1 MTRFTFFINLS
12 SRNKLQMK
20 KIQSF
25 VKQNFRPL
33 FYILLFGFVVVGS
46 ITSNNSEIL
55 RNKLSPKGIISLEL
69 NASQNKQKDI
79 LLTWQ
84 KASKQTWYFS
94 IDPASRHKIVN
105 GIEVAREQTFWDFI
119 LIFCYTLMLPLLL
132 IRVYRGRIKFLR
144 IGLMLIIIAGVLDC
158 LENIG
163 IFLALKNF
171 DSPCQ
176 YIYLPSYG
184 KWIIILLILA
194 WLLYFVIRYHAA
206 ELLRNISSFISNAF
220 TLLVQFR
227 IIVISILLI
236 FFALWFSDQGR
247 DLLLVI
253 NNNWIGPVIFLTMIS
268 VLALLNWLLPKY
280 YSTLNYTSLRSG
292 NMSLTKIFLGQQAPL
307 QPNQKGDLYTAR
319 LLGCVTF
326 LVPAV
331 CILNALRTF
340 HIPYILDEVNPIF
353 LGLFTVIFYHMALQH
368 QWIDKLFAKNESSK
382 MGFAKKIIFSI
393 AFVLI
398 IVLLIGILGK
408 AHATYYLAWLSFDL
422 FLLSFAFLI
431 FTTLRRFAT
440 GTFFD
445 LPAITRLL
453 MIAALV
459 ISILFL
465 ALNFYPNPLSKF
477 LRIVALPVLFC
488 AICFYTL
495 LFTYLLFVG
504 RKYRISII
512 TLLFIT
518 CFLIASLK
526 RNDFH
531 KVDLIASQKRP
542 VDSLNV
548 YAAKWINSRL
558 PEIDSF
564 NKNYGEPSPVFLVN
578 AYGGGIRAAA
588 WTAITVSYLD
598 SIAIAKG
605 SKNDFQH
612 FVFSYSGAS
621 GGTIGASV
629 LCATRFKYNSEGK
642 RNLNPAEWLL
652 WFKND
657 FLTPVLIG
665 LLGRD
670 IWFSSFSIP
679 WFHDRAYL
687 QEFTWEDHLHKELSV
702 NYDGEFY
709 SYWYPSINDPY
720 QVPLLFSN
728 TYDIDG
734 GLKGIVAP
742 VKLSPLNFPGSVFV
756 NNLIDNN
763 HYLKLSSAAFLS
775 SRFPFISPT
784 GKVDDYHHF
793 MDGGFKENSGAETSR
808 EILMVLDSIIKT
820 NPSFKDKIQLQLLSL
835 PNSVNESDTLE
846 KAKNVSELTAPL
858 TALMNNW
865 IGNTKK
871 ADSVNYIDTSSY
883 HYNYFSLRPEQLPV
897 DSFQPALPLG
907 WQISD
912 YGLKEMLLSLHN
924 ERDTIDKILK
934 KIVPR

>member
-1 MTRFTFFINLS
+1 
-12 SRNKLQMK
+12 MK
-20 KIQSF
+20 KAQSF
-25 VKQNFRPL
+25 VRQNFRVV
-33 FYILLFGFVVVGS
+33 FYILLFGFVVAGS
-46 ITSNNSEIL
+46 FTDENAELL
-55 RNKLSPKGIISLEL
+55 RNKLAPNGIVSLEL
-69 NASQNKQKDI
+69 NTSRSRQKAI
-79 LLTWQ
+79 LQAWQ
-84 KASKQTWYFS
+84 KATKQTWYFS
-94 IDPASRHKIVN
+94 IDPANRQKTVN
-105 GIEVAREQTFWDFI
+105 GIQVAWDQTTWDFV
-119 LIFCYTLMLPLLL
+119 LIVCYTLMLSLLL
-132 IRVYRGRIKFLR
+132 IRVYRGRIRWLR
-144 IGLMLIIIAGVLDC
+144 IGLTLIIMAGLFDC
-158 LENIG
+158 LENTAL
-163 IFLALKNF
+163 FVALKNF

-176 YIYLPSYG
+176 YIYLPSYA
-184 KWIIILLILA
+184 KWFILLLMAA
-194 WLLYFVIRYHAA
+194 WLLYFLIRYHAA
-206 ELLRNISSFISNAF
+206 ELLRNVSSFITRAF
-220 TLLVQFR
+220 ILLVQFR
-227 IIVISILLI
+227 IIAISLLLI

-253 NNNWIGPVIFLTMIS
+253 NNNWIGPVVFLTMIS
-268 VLALLNWLLPKY
+268 VLALLNWFLPKY
-280 YSTLNYTSLRSG
+280 YSTLNYASLRSPG
-292 NMSLTKIFLGQQAPL
+292 ISLARIFSGQQPPF
-307 QPNQKGDLYTAR
+307 QPGQKEDLYTAR
-319 LLGCVTF
+319 LLGCITF

-340 HIPYILDEVNPIF
+340 HIPYIFDEVNPVF
-353 LGLFTVIFYHMALQH
+353 LGLFTVIFYHMALEH
-368 QWIDKLFAKNESSK
+368 QWIDKLFTRNQNTQ
-382 MGFAKKIIFSI
+382 MDFAKRIILFI
-393 AFVLI
+393 AFILI
-398 IVLLIGILGK
+398 TVLLIGIFGQ
-408 AHATYYLAWLSFDL
+408 AHATYYLAWLSLDL

-431 FTTLRRFAT
+431 FTTLRRFAA
-440 GTFFD
+440 GALFD

-453 MIAALV
+453 MIVASGL
-459 ISILFL
+459 SILFL
-465 ALNFYPNPLSKF
+465 ALNLYPYPLTKF

-495 LFTYLLFVG
+495 LFTYLLLVG

-512 TLLFIT
+512 TLLLIT

-526 RNDFH
+526 RNNFH
-531 KVDLIASQKRP
+531 KVDLITAQKQA

-548 YAAKWINSRL
+548 YTAKWINSRL

-564 NKNYGEPSPVFLVN
+564 NKNFGEPYPVFLVN

-588 WTAITVSYLD
+588 WTALTVSYLD
-598 SIAIAKG
+598 SLAIAKG
-605 SKNDFQH
+605 SKQDFQH

-642 RNLNPAEWLL
+642 RNLTPAAWSS

-679 WFHDRAYL
+679 WFNDRAYL
-687 QEFTWEDHLHKELSV
+687 QEFTWEDHLQKELSV
-702 NYDGEFY
+702 EYNRDFY
-709 SYWYPSINDPY
+709 SYWYAPANSSYDL
-720 QVPLLFSN
+720 PLLFSN

-742 VKLSPLNFPGSVFV
+742 VKLNALNFPGSVFV
-756 NNLIDNN
+756 NNLIDSSHN
-763 HYLKLSSAAFLS
+763 LKLSSAAFLS
-775 SRFPFISPT
+775 ARFPFISPT

-808 EILMVLDSIIKT
+808 QILAVLDNVIKT
-820 NPSFKDKIQLQLLSL
+820 IPSLKDKIQLQMLSL

-871 ADSVNYIDTSSY
+871 ADSVNYIDTSAY
-883 HYNYFSLRPEQLPV
+883 HYNYFFLRPLQLQV
-897 DSFQPALPLG
+897 DHFQPALPLG

-912 YGLKEMLLSLHN
+912 YGLTEMLLSLQKETPAIN
-924 ERDTIDKILK
+924 AILK
-934 KIVPR
+934 KIKPK